1 MALALASSALSFA
14 PAQPAVRPAGR
25 LAVRTAAPVMDEDV
39 MSIVSSG
46 AGIYEAPKG
55 LESELGAVGP
65 LGFWD
70 PLGLVR
76 CRPQTFCLRLTGR
89 DAPALAP

>member
-1 MALALASSALSFA
+1 MAFALAAAPLGFA
-14 PAQPAVRPAGR
+14 PAQPAVRPVGR
-25 LAVRTAAPVMDEDV
+25 LAVRSAAPVMQSEDV
-39 MSIVSSG
+39 LGIVSSG
-46 AGIYEAPKG
+46 PGIYEAPKG

-76 CRPQTFCLRLTGR
+76 RRSQMTCLQLTS
-89 DAPALAP
+89 